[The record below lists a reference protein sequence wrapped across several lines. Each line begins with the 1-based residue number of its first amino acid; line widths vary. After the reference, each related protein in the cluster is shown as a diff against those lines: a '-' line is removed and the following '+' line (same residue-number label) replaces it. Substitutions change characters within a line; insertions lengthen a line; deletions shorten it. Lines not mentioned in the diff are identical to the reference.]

1 MNGEK
6 SGKQSSVLKRK
17 SLFDHINQITAV
29 QNLNYWDKI
38 SDEDKKSW
46 SNYMTHRFLSMKTEW
61 IELVNEVQK
70 YNLQPKELYKL
81 YINMLPKR
89 KQWLKYIKRRNKMEY
104 PTWLINI
111 VSNHMEISKREA
123 YDAIEMYYL
132 TEGGMLELGEICQ
145 KWGVEPKK
153 IEALGL
159 NVLGSVGGYVAGNE
173 E

>member
-1 MNGEK
+1 M
-6 SGKQSSVLKRK
+6 VKRK

-46 SNYMTHRFLSMKTEW
+46 SNYMTHRFLSMKTDW

-81 YINMLPKR
+81 YINTLPKR

-104 PTWLINI
+104 PNWLINI
-111 VSNHMEISKREA
+111 VSNDMEISKQEA

-132 TEGGMLELGEICQ
+132 TEGGMLELGQLAQ
-145 KWGVEPKK
+145 KWGIEPKK
-153 IEALGL
+153 IEEAGL
-159 NVLGSVGGYVAGNE
+159 NVLGTVGGYTAGSVE
-173 E
+173 

>member
-1 MNGEK
+1 M
-6 SGKQSSVLKRK
+6 SGKRNTKKSLVKRK

-46 SNYMTHRFLSMKTEW
+46 SNYMTHRFLSMKTDW

-81 YINMLPKR
+81 YINTLPKR

-104 PTWLINI
+104 PNWLINI
-111 VSNHMEISKREA
+111 VSNDMEISKQEA

-132 TEGGMLELGEICQ
+132 TEGGMLELGQLAQ
-145 KWGVEPKK
+145 KWGIEPKK
-153 IEALGL
+153 IEEAGL
-159 NVLGSVGGYVAGNE
+159 NVLGTVGGYTAGSVE
-173 E
+173 